1 MSMTWRQCYN
11 ASKDIENDDL
21 KSERAKGP
29 HRENAFLEGKKQ
41 KPKKLAEATSH
52 HLSGK

>member
-1 MSMTWRQCYN
+1 MTWRQCYN
-11 ASKDIENDDL
+11 ASKDIETDDL
-21 KSERAKGP
+21 KSERSKGP